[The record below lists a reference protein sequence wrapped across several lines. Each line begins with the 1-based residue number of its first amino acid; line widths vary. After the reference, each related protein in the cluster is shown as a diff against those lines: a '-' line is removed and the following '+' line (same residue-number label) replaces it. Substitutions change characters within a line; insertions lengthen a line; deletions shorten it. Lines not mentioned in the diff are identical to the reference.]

1 MAGYASFPLEPD
13 RLLGILDSMND
24 GVYVISE
31 QFDIEYANAA
41 IINEFGTI
49 PSKKCYQHLHNRT
62 EPCPWCKMADI
73 LAGKSV
79 RWEWECSQNGKFYDC
94 LDAPVVNPDGSVSK
108 LKILR
113 DITER
118 KQADR
123 EIRDL
128 AKFPSENPSPVVRIA
143 KDGTLLYS
151 NVPGAVLLEHW
162 GRTIGQSI
170 PTKWQKFID
179 TVLTSGRTAVHH
191 ITIQNH
197 IFSIAMT
204 PVVETGYVNIYG
216 RDITKQKESEA
227 ALRVSEQRVRKKL
240 ESLLLPEGDIGQLE
254 LADIIDVPAVQS
266 LMDDFY
272 QLAHIPM
279 SIIDLSGKPLVGVG
293 WQTLCS
299 QFHRVNPQT
308 CRYCLESDLELSAG
322 VDEGSFKLYKCK
334 NNMWDAA
341 SPIIIG
347 GKKMGNL
354 FTGQFFFDDE
364 QPDYDLFR
372 AQAKKYG
379 FNEAE
384 YLAALKKVPHLS
396 RDTLHRGMNFMCG
409 LSKMIS
415 QTSYSNL
422 KLARLIEEHK
432 RIEQTLRESEM
443 RFRTIFETKM
453 DGMLITDRDSKKFI
467 IANEAICQ
475 MLGYNRE
482 EMTTLSVKDIHRSED
497 LPLVE
502 QHFENLATGKIRIS
516 MDIPVKRKDGSV
528 IFADIIANPII
539 LSGKEYLVGSFRDVT
554 DRRRAEAALR
564 QSREDLNRAQ
574 AVGNIGSWR
583 LDVRSNE
590 LTWSDETYRIFG
602 VPQGTPMTYEDF
614 LAIVH
619 PDDRDSLNAKWK
631 AGLDTHD
638 YDIHH
643 RLIADG
649 QIKWVREK
657 AYLEFDENGE
667 LVGGFGIVQDI
678 TRHVEAEE
686 ALQAAAAAALNET
699 KRLEA
704 VMETLPVGVAILD
717 EKGGNI
723 RSNKAYEAIWR
734 GPRPEVNGIDD
745 YAAYKARW
753 YNTQKPLESGDWASA
768 IAVQTG
774 QIVIGQE
781 LEIERFDGTLA
792 YVHNSAAP
800 IRDTDGNITGCAV
813 GILDIT
819 PLKQMEADLR
829 QAHAE
834 LEARVRQRT
843 SELSETVALLEDEIR
858 HRGAAEKIIKM
869 ERKRFEDVLEM
880 MPAYAILLKPDYHI
894 AYANGTFRKWFGD
907 NDGKKCY
914 AYLFNRSE
922 PCEHCETFK
931 VLKTHTPH
939 IWEWTGPN
947 GCYYDIYDYPFT
959 DSDGSPLVMEI
970 GVDITSHKRQQLELQ
985 VSEIRL
991 LEAQRVAHLGN
1002 WEWNLSTNV
1011 LWWSDEVYRIFG
1023 LSPRQF
1029 SATFDEFLS
1038 YVHPGDQALVRQAV
1052 ETAISKGQP
1061 YHLDHRVVRP
1071 DGIQC
1076 VVHEQAE
1083 LIYDAGHHPVRMVGT
1098 VHDIT
1103 DRVRAEEAVRQSEE
1117 RFRLMAQA
1125 SEDVFWM
1132 STPGIGQMLYI
1143 SPAYEKLWGKTCISL
1158 YRNPQSFLDA
1168 VHPEDREML
1177 IAGIKGHAEGRWN
1190 FEYRIFDSDGKIRW
1204 MHDIGYP
1211 VRNEKGELTL
1221 MAGMIRDITIPKK
1234 AEEERIVL
1242 QKELRSLAAQ
1252 LQLAEEH
1259 ERRRIA
1265 RDLHDSIGQ
1274 ILSFSGSEL
1283 KSLER
1288 MAPTPIADSIRT
1300 IARQLDIAVEQ
1311 ARTLSF
1317 DLSPGL
1323 LYDLGLEV
1331 AIEDLADKMSRE
1343 RKIKC
1348 IFECCPLAKPLTDD
1362 VKVLLYRSVRELLIN
1377 AAKHAKAEKVKISC
1391 VRSGADIQIKV
1402 EDNGRGFD
1410 VSILKDRTK
1419 SVKGFGL
1426 MNLRERLEYIGG
1438 RFEIKSVKEQGTT
1451 AIMIAPLNIEDNT
1464 EKEVMNEH

>member
-1 MAGYASFPLEPD
+1 MAAYASFPLEPD

-31 QFDIEYANAA
+31 QYDVEYANAA
-41 IINEFGTI
+41 VINEFGTI
-49 PSKKCYQHLHNRT
+49 SSTKCYQYLHHRT
-62 EPCPWCKMADI
+62 EPCPWCKMEDI

-79 RWEWECSQNGKFYDC
+79 RWEWECSQNGKVYDC
-94 LDAPVVNPDGSVSK
+94 LDTPLVNPDGRVSK

-128 AKFPSENPSPVVRIA
+128 AKFPSENPSPVVRIT
-143 KDGTLLYS
+143 KDGILLYS

-162 GRTIGQSI
+162 GRTIGQRV
-170 PTKWQKFID
+170 PDKWQKYID
-179 TVLTSGRTAVHH
+179 TALTSGRTTVRH
-191 ITIQNH
+191 ITVQNH
-197 IFSIAMT
+197 VFSVAMT
-204 PVVETGYVNIYG
+204 PVMESGYVNMYAS
-216 RDITKQKESEA
+216 DITKQTESEA

-240 ESLLLPEGDIGQLE
+240 ESLLSPEGDIGQLE

-279 SIIDLSGKPLVGVG
+279 SIIDLSGKQLVGVG
-293 WQTLCS
+293 WQTLCT

-322 VDEGSFKLYKCK
+322 VEEGAFKLYKCK
-334 NNMWDAA
+334 NNLWDAA
-341 SPIIIG
+341 SPILIG

-364 QPDYDLFR
+364 QPDYDFFR

-396 RDTLHRGMNFMCG
+396 RDTIRRGMEFMNG

-453 DGMLITDRDSKKFI
+453 DGMLITDRVSKKFI
-467 IANEAICQ
+467 MANEAICQ

-482 EMTTLSVKDIHRSED
+482 EMTTLSVEDIHRSED

-516 MDIPVKRKDGSV
+516 MDIPIKRKDGSV
-528 IFADIIANPII
+528 FFADIIANPII

-554 DRRRAEAALR
+554 DRIRAEASLR

-619 PDDRDSLNAKWK
+619 PDDRDCVNAKWK

-638 YDIHH
+638 YDIQH

-657 AYLEFDENGE
+657 AYLDFDENGE

-686 ALQAAAAAALNET
+686 AIQAAAAAALNE
-699 KRLEA
+699 KNRLEA

-717 EKGGNI
+717 EKGGSI
-723 RSNKAYEAIWR
+723 RTNKAYEAIWK
-734 GPRPEVNGIDD
+734 GPRPEVNTIDD
-745 YAAYKARW
+745 YAAFKAKW
-753 YNTQKPLESGDWASA
+753 SSTQKPLEAGDWASA
-768 IAVQTG
+768 IAVRTG
-774 QIVIGQE
+774 QVVIGQE
-781 LEIERFDGTLA
+781 LEIERFDGTRA

-800 IRDTDGNITGCAV
+800 IRDADGDITGCAV

-819 PLKQMEADLR
+819 PLKQLEADLR
-829 QAHAE
+829 SAHAE

-843 SELSETVALLEDEIR
+843 AELSETVALLEDEIR
-858 HRGAAEKIIKM
+858 HRVAAEKIIKT

-880 MPAYAILLKPDYHI
+880 MPAYAILLKPDHHI
-894 AYANGTFRKWFGD
+894 AYANSTFRKWFGE
-907 NDGKKCY
+907 NDRKKCY
-914 AYLFNRSE
+914 EYLFNRCE

-970 GVDITSHKRQQLELQ
+970 GVDITAHKRQQLELQ
-985 VSEIRL
+985 ISEMRL

-1002 WEWNLSTNV
+1002 WEWDISTNV
-1011 LWWSDEVYRIFG
+1011 LWWSDEAYRIFG

-1038 YVHPGDQALVRQAV
+1038 YVHPEDRALVRQAV
-1052 ETAISKGQP
+1052 EAAISKGQP

-1083 LIYDAGHHPVRMVGT
+1083 LIYDADHHPVRMVGT

-1158 YRNPQSFLDA
+1158 YRNPQSFLEA

-1190 FEYRIFDSDGKIRW
+1190 FEYRIFDSEGKIRW
-1204 MHDIGYP
+1204 VHDIGYP
-1211 VRNEKGELTL
+1211 VRTEKGELTL

-1234 AEEERIVL
+1234 AEEESIVL

-1283 KSLER
+1283 KSLQR
-1288 MAPTPIADSIRT
+1288 TAPTPIAHSLRSI
-1300 IARQLDIAVEQ
+1300 AHQLDIAVEQ

-1410 VSILKDRTK
+1410 VSILKDITK
-1419 SVKGFGL
+1419 NVKGFGL

-1438 RFEIKSVKEQGTT
+1438 RFEIESVKEQGTT
-1451 AIMIAPLNIEDNT
+1451 AILIAPLNIEDNT
-1464 EKEVMNEH
+1464 QKEVIDEH